1 LKLKLLSMSEITYD
15 YGQIYRETNRP
26 QGGVLGTTALLA
38 MIACVIN
45 CALPELEM
53 LLTAGHCPIP
63 IAAIKIASF
72 GLVAF
77 LTLTYG
83 RFDFSAFPTG
93 MWLVAMTFLFL
104 DFPFLWF
111 FQSKAPPDI
120 LFAYNAYYCPLIF
133 APLACAFTGR
143 LSERLATQILI
154 GIFFVCALIGW
165 MQFIFQAPIIQLAS
179 SDGNFRIYASY
190 WMQEGS
196 ATVRSFS
203 IFGSALEYGNFAVL
217 IAATAIGMCRRR
229 GGWIKGLP
237 LYLFAA
243 LCCYTTLTRVIY
255 IELVF
260 ATLAAI
266 TFTFGR
272 RVRGMIWQPLIGLAI
287 SWLIAF
293 SGFSQ
298 LIGQTKTLY
307 DASSLE
313 LRLLQWEV
321 YGAEF
326 LHSTFMQKMF
336 GLGFCQAEKPVIV
349 PVRDDFY
356 GKASNVLVD
365 NMYLAIT
372 LHIGL
377 VGLVVTVGLLWAM
390 WRRLRVETIKRP
402 TPLLIG
408 IASFCSTFLLTG
420 MFNVQPALYAFWF
433 LIGIMILQRPE
444 SVDKF
449 LWVNETDER
458 LDFEQPETA
467 LP

>member
-1 LKLKLLSMSEITYD
+1 MSEITYE
-15 YGQIYRETNRP
+15 YSNIYQQAYRP

-45 CALPELEM
+45 CALPQLEM
-53 LLTAGHCPIP
+53 LLTGGHCPLP
-63 IAAIKIASF
+63 IAAIKIACF
-72 GLVAF
+72 GLLSF

-83 RFDFSAFPTG
+83 RLELSAFPVG
-93 MWLVAMTFLFL
+93 IWLAAMTFLFL

-111 FQSKAPPDI
+111 FQGKAPPDI

-143 LSERLATQILI
+143 LSERLATKILV
-154 GIFFVCALIGW
+154 GIFLVCALVGCA
-165 MQFIFQAPIIQLAS
+165 QYIFQAPIVQLAS
-179 SDGNFRIYASY
+179 SDGNYRTYASY

-196 ATVRSFS
+196 SSVRAFS

-217 IAATAIGMCRRR
+217 IAATGIGMCGRP

-237 LYLFAA
+237 LYLLAA
-243 LCCYTTLTRVIY
+243 ACCYTTLTRVVY
-255 IELVF
+255 IQLIF
-260 ATLAAI
+260 ATVAAV

-272 RVRGMIWQPLIGLAI
+272 RLRRMIWQPLIGLGAG
-287 SWLIAF
+287 WFLAF

-298 LIGQTKTLY
+298 LIGHTKSLY

-321 YGAEF
+321 YGAE
-326 LHSTFMQKMF
+326 LMHSTFLQKLF

-349 PVRDDFY
+349 PVRDEFY

-365 NMYLAIT
+365 NMYLALT

-377 VGLVVTVGLLWAM
+377 IGMVVIVGLLWAL
-390 WRRLRVETIKRP
+390 WRHLRVETIKRP

-420 MFNVQPALYAFWF
+420 MFNVESALYGFWF
-433 LIGIMILQRPE
+433 LIGIMIFQR
-444 SVDKF
+444 DG
-449 LWVNETDER
+449 
-458 LDFEQPETA
+458 EQGEA
-467 LP
+467 GVL